1 MKLTDFLED
10 IGRPIAYYPSMR
22 KITGS
27 TNATVLLCQFI
38 YWRGKEAD
46 PEGWLFKDSEAI
58 EIETGL
64 SYDEQKTARK
74 QLKDAGFLEE
84 HYARLDHQMKFRL
97 NLEAINEAWA
107 PWQSHVPESGNAMF
121 GKAVLGDSLNSNTEN
136 TTEKNVPSIVEEAN
150 KKVDAILEFEKQ
162 TQEAIGKGM
171 WAGRE
176 MVPNHLLTYADWWHG
191 QTGQTMKGKLNK
203 EWVVAFSNW
212 LREELTVAALQEAYD
227 NTKAWKKII
236 AKPSEITATA
246 VAIQALPKPNE
257 AAPVRAEGQ
266 SSGYFA

>member
-22 KITGS
+22 KITGG
-27 TNATVLLCQFI
+27 TTATVMLCQFI

-46 PEGWLFKDSEAI
+46 PDGWLYKDSE
-58 EIETGL
+58 EITKETGL
-64 SYDEQKTARK
+64 SYDEQKTARR
-74 QLKDAGFLEE
+74 QLKEAGLLEE

-97 NLEAINEAWA
+97 KLDAINEAWA
-107 PWQSHVPESGNAMF
+107 ACQDPIPESGNAMF
-121 GKAVLGDSLNSNTEN
+121 GKAESGDSLNSNTEN
-136 TTEKNVPSIVEEAN
+136 TTENNVSSIVEEAN
-150 KKVDAILEFEKQ
+150 KKVDAILEMERQ
-162 TQEAIGKGM
+162 AQEAIGKGA
-171 WAGRE
+171 WTGRE

-203 EWVVAFSNW
+203 EWVAAFMNW
-212 LREELTVAALQEAYD
+212 LREELSLAALQEAYD
-227 NTKAWKKII
+227 HTKGWKKIV
-236 AKPSEITATA
+236 AKPSEITAQA
-246 VAIQALPKPNE
+246 IAIQALPKPNE